1 MRDAGRTREKLVFTS
16 FSSVLPTSQVV
27 YCASKPIERVIYY
40 FYEITMEDVCQRQEN
55 VFYLRDQVAYSHE
68 NHEIDATNQSQRLTE

>member
-1 MRDAGRTREKLVFTS
+1 M
-16 FSSVLPTSQVV
+16 
-27 YCASKPIERVIYY
+27 ERVIYY